1 MPSGFS
7 PAFSVVVPCYNEQEV
22 LPIFHQR
29 LSAVMEGIGAPW
41 EVVYVNDGSRDQTL
55 AGMYAL
61 AEQDGRVSVVN
72 LSRNFGKEIA
82 LTAGL
87 DHARGTRGIIVIDA
101 DLQDPPEVIA
111 DLVAAWTDDVDTVY
125 ARRNTREG
133 ETIPK
138 RLTAWMFYRVMKRLG
153 NKVVIP
159 PDTGDFRLMS
169 RRLVDSLLLLRERHR
184 FMKGLFAWVG
194 FPSRAVL
201 YDRAPRSA
209 GKSSFNYWS
218 LWNFALEGITSFS
231 VLLLQLSTYMGL
243 GISIL
248 AVCYG
253 IWIVGCT
260 LLFGNRVAGYPSLMA
275 VILFLGGIQ
284 LMTVGL
290 IGEYVGRIFNETKKR
305 PLYLVEAYRPSQ
317 EKEHTA
323 QP

>member
-29 LSAVMEGIGAPW
+29 LSAVMEGIGVPW

-133 ETIPK
+133 ESIPK

-231 VLLLQLSTYMGL
+231 VLPLQLSTYMGL

-305 PLYLVEAYRPSQ
+305 PLYLVEAYRPAQ
-317 EKEHTA
+317 EKERTPEA
-323 QP
+323 

>member
-29 LSAVMEGIGAPW
+29 LSAVMEGIGVPW

-61 AEQDGRVSVVN
+61 AKQDGRVSVVN

-111 DLVAAWTDDVDTVY
+111 DLVTAWTDDVDTVY

-133 ETIPK
+133 ESIPK

-231 VLLLQLSTYMGL
+231 VLPLQLSTYMGL

-305 PLYLVEAYRPSQ
+305 PLYLVEAYRPAQ
-317 EKEHTA
+317 EKERTPEA
-323 QP
+323 

>member
-7 PAFSVVVPCYNEQEV
+7 PALSVVVPCYNEQEV

-29 LSAVMEGIGAPW
+29 LCGVMDGIGMPW

-61 AEQDGRVSVVN
+61 AEQGGRVSIVN

-87 DHARGTRGIIVIDA
+87 DHARGTRGVIVIDA

-133 ETIPK
+133 ESVPK

-231 VLLLQLSTYMGL
+231 VLPLQLSTYLGL

-253 IWIVGCT
+253 LWIVGCT
-260 LLFGNRVAGYPSLMA
+260 LLFGNRVAGYHSLMA

-305 PLYLVEAYRPSQ
+305 PLYLVEAYRPAQ
-317 EKEHTA
+317 EKDHLA
-323 QP
+323 VP

>member
-1 MPSGFS
+1 MD
-7 PAFSVVVPCYNEQEV
+7 
-22 LPIFHQR
+22 
-29 LSAVMEGIGAPW
+29 GIGMPW

-61 AEQDGRVSVVN
+61 AEQGGRVSIVN

-87 DHARGTRGIIVIDA
+87 DHARGTRGVIVIDA

-133 ETIPK
+133 ESVPK

-231 VLLLQLSTYMGL
+231 VLPLQLSTYLGL

-253 IWIVGCT
+253 LWIVGCT
-260 LLFGNRVAGYPSLMA
+260 LLFGNRVAGYHSLMA

-305 PLYLVEAYRPSQ
+305 PLYLVEAYRPAQ
-317 EKEHTA
+317 EKDHLA
-323 QP
+323 VP

>member
-1 MPSGFS
+1 
-7 PAFSVVVPCYNEQEV
+7 
-22 LPIFHQR
+22 
-29 LSAVMEGIGAPW
+29 
-41 EVVYVNDGSRDQTL
+41 
-55 AGMYAL
+55 
-61 AEQDGRVSVVN
+61 
-72 LSRNFGKEIA
+72 
-82 LTAGL
+82 
-87 DHARGTRGIIVIDA
+87 
-101 DLQDPPEVIA
+101 
-111 DLVAAWTDDVDTVY
+111 
-125 ARRNTREG
+125 
-133 ETIPK
+133 
-138 RLTAWMFYRVMKRLG
+138 MKRLG

-231 VLLLQLSTYMGL
+231 VLPLQLSTYMGL

-290 IGEYVGRIFNETKKR
+290 IGEYVAVFLMKPKNARFIWWKPIDPRRKKSAR
-305 PLYLVEAYRPSQ
+305 LKHKAVLCLF
-317 EKEHTA
+317 
-323 QP
+323 

>member
-1 MPSGFS
+1 MPTGFS

-22 LPIFHQR
+22 LRTFHQR
-29 LSAVMEGIGAPW
+29 LSAVMEGVGAPW

-111 DLVAAWTDDVDTVY
+111 DLIAAWTDDVDTVY

-133 ETIPK
+133 ESIPK

-169 RRLVDSLLLLRERHR
+169 RRLVDNLLLLRERHR

-231 VLLLQLSTYMGL
+231 VLPLQLSTYMGL

-305 PLYLVEAYRPSQ
+305 PLYLVEAYRPAQ
-317 EKEHTA
+317 EKEHT
-323 QP
+323 PEE